1 MKILHDGHTELRK
14 YLCTRF
20 GEVCSCCCLSLLPRL
35 ACIILAT
42 MYKEIFSALYVRSAF
57 LTSWIFLPLPGCP
70 GYKYL
75 SCLRR
80 ALTFVLKR
88 PAPPRSRDTG
98 TVCSAYFIHFIVQ
111 INPTSSGLKPEPFGS
126 SGKQE
131 PWFKAALT
139 FSGFITAFQF
149 MATNTNKF
157 DLKIFDNVKL
167 GQMS

>member
-1 MKILHDGHTELRK
+1 M
-14 YLCTRF
+14 
-20 GEVCSCCCLSLLPRL
+20 
-35 ACIILAT
+35 
-42 MYKEIFSALYVRSAF
+42 SAF
-57 LTSWIFLPLPGCP
+57 LTISIFLPLPGCP

-88 PAPPRSRDTG
+88 PAPPRSRETG

-131 PWFKAALT
+131 PWFEDALT

-157 DLKIFDNVKL
+157 DMKTFVNVRLGLMSSKCSTCKINKTQVNETHHSKN
-167 GQMS
+167 GVGR